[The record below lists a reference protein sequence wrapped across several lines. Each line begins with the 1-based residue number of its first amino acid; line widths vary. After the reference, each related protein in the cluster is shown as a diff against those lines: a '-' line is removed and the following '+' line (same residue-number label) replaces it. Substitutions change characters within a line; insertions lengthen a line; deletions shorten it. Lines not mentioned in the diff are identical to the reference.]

1 MSIIKSEIIIAAISW
16 LLSFAVMAVCWIA
29 RIDGG
34 YLNNYVGDMITA
46 FAVFFLAASFVYIAV
61 RLVKNTKKNRL
72 LQMRNECG
80 YSDEYFS
87 TIRDRYSL
95 KSKFSLAFK
104 NALFISGEY
113 VDANKFDEALEV
125 LAVIDC
131 DSCNYTQKI
140 RLACEYLKIYS
151 LRKSES
157 EAKSVYIT
165 VLETAS
171 SSKIKKDVLAYVK
184 YFCSLYEYLIKD
196 YEQAI
201 RSTHEAY
208 ELSKDKRL
216 KTDSALML
224 GLSYLKAGDKESA
237 KRYAEVSSK
246 NISTP
251 AQKENLLSLMS
262 AVERAYGI

>member
-1 MSIIKSEIIIAAISW
+1 MYK
-16 LLSFAVMAVCWIA
+16 
-29 RIDGG
+29 R
-34 YLNNYVGDMITA
+34 
-46 FAVFFLAASFVYIAV
+46 
-61 RLVKNTKKNRL
+61 
-72 LQMRNECG
+72 Q
-80 YSDEYFS
+80 
-87 TIRDRYSL
+87 
-95 KSKFSLAFK
+95 
-104 NALFISGEY
+104 
-113 VDANKFDEALEV
+113 
-125 LAVIDC
+125 
-131 DSCNYTQKI
+131 
-140 RLACEYLKIYS
+140 
-151 LRKSES
+151 
-157 EAKSVYIT
+157 
-165 VLETAS
+165 
-171 SSKIKKDVLAYVK
+171 
-184 YFCSLYEYLIKD
+184 LYEYLIKD